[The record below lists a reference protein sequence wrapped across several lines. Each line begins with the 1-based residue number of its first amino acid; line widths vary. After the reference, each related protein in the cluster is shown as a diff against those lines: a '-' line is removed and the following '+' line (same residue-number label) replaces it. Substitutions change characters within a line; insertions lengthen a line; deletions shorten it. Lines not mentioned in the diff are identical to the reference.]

1 MFRSL
6 FHKKVV
12 NHDEQLAEWE
22 RNGRPAPP
30 PHIVKYL
37 TIDEYRKKSGISVLI
52 ETGTFL
58 GDMIEAHK
66 HNFKKI
72 FSIELGE
79 KLFAR
84 AKKKFRAF
92 PHIHLLQGDSGVVL
106 HKLMPEID
114 EPVLFWLDGH
124 YSEGITALGEKEC
137 PVREELDAIL
147 QHKFN
152 HVILIDDAR
161 MFNGTHDYPTVEEIK
176 KMLENTGK
184 KFDIEIKDDII
195 RITQ

>member
-1 MFRSL
+1 MFKNL
-6 FHKKVV
+6 FKKKI
-12 NHDEQLAEWE
+12 NHEEQVAEWE
-22 RNGRPAPP
+22 KKGRPAPP
-30 PHIVKYL
+30 PHIVKQM
-37 TIDEYRKKSGISVLI
+37 TIDEYRKKFGITVLI

-58 GDMIEAHK
+58 GEMIEAHK

-79 KLFAR
+79 KLFERAR
-84 AKKKFRAF
+84 KKFRES

-106 HKLMPEID
+106 HKLIPEID

-147 QHKFN
+147 PNKFK

-161 MFNGTHDYPTVEEIK
+161 MFNGTHDYPTIEEIK
-176 KMLENTGK
+176 KILETTGQ
-184 KFDIEIKDDII
+184 KFDVEVKDDII

>member
-1 MFRSL
+1 MLRYF
-6 FHKKVV
+6 FKKKVLSPE
-12 NHDEQLAEWE
+12 EQMAEWE
-22 RNGRPAPP
+22 KKGRPAPP
-30 PHIVKYL
+30 PHIVKQM
-37 TIDEYRKKSGISVLI
+37 TIDEYRKKFGMNVLI

-58 GDMIEAHK
+58 GEMIEAHK
-66 HNFKKI
+66 NNFKKI

-79 KLFAR
+79 KLFEK
-84 AKKKFRAF
+84 AKKKFRGS
-92 PHIHLLQGDSGVVL
+92 PHIHLLQGDSGIVL

-147 QHKFN
+147 PNKFK

-161 MFNGTHDYPTVEEIK
+161 MFNGTHDYPTIEEIK
-176 KMLENTGK
+176 KILENTGK
-184 KFDIEIKDDII
+184 KFDVEIKDDII